1 MLAKY
6 EKRKYINRES
16 VWVGKYKNLHNIS
29 HWHLEHEIIACQYGS
44 ASVMV
49 DNSLFSI
56 VQGECIFCPGG
67 SVHFINA
74 EDDCILLICLFEEKL
89 AKTISSEYKLAKPV
103 FKDSYSTLNRLTY
116 IYQELHHQL
125 PFFEE
130 KTACMISELVVDIFR
145 NEPLEK
151 ATSNTNAALTKYKQ
165 LLNLIDESYDS
176 LSFEDAASFMCLS
189 EAYFSKYFKKQS
201 GMTFSHYL
209 NVVRIEKAVNFL
221 KTDNSIK
228 ITDVMLKCGFNT
240 IRSLNRTF
248 KEITGYSPK
257 QMPQGYTLYIRSLPT
272 IQDDFDPTL
281 NSSVLL

>member
-1 MLAKY
+1 LLAKY
-6 EKRKYINRES
+6 EKRKYVSREH

-29 HWHLEHEIIACQYGS
+29 HWHMEHELIACQHGR
-44 ASVMV
+44 ADVMV
-49 DNSLFSI
+49 NNDLFSI
-56 VQGECIFCPGG
+56 VQGQCIFCPSG

-74 EDDCILLICLFEEKL
+74 EDDCILLVCLFEEKL
-89 AKTISSEYKLAKPV
+89 DESITSEYTLSKPV
-103 FKDSYSTLNRLTY
+103 FEDSYSALSRLTA
-116 IYQELHHQL
+116 IYEELHNQL

-130 KTACMISELVVDIFR
+130 KTASMISELVADIFR

-151 ATSNTNAALTKYKQ
+151 ASSNPSAALTRYKQ
-165 LLNLIDESYDS
+165 LLNMIDKDYDS
-176 LSFEDAASFMCLS
+176 ISFEDAARLMCLS

-221 KTDNSIK
+221 KSDGSIK

-240 IRSLNRTF
+240 IRNFNRTF
-248 KEITGYSPK
+248 KEITGFSPTH
-257 QMPQGYTLYIRSLPT
+257 MPQGYTLYIRSLPT

-281 NSSVLL
+281 KSSVLL